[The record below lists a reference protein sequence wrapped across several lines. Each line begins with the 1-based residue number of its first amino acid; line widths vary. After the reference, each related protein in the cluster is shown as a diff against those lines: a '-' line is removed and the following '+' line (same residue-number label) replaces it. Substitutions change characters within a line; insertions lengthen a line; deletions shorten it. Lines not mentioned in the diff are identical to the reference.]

1 VKGILLAGGSGTR
14 LYPLTRAVSKQLMPV
29 YDKPMVYYPLTTL
42 MLAGVREILII
53 STPEDTPLFQRLLG
67 DGGQWGLSLSYA
79 VQPKPEGLAQAFLV
93 GADFVGGEPVC
104 LVLGDNIFY
113 GHGLPE
119 VLRKAATLE
128 KGARIF
134 GYAIRD
140 PERYGVLAFD
150 SSGALSDIVEKPTS
164 PPSRYA
170 VPGIYFYDRTVVD
183 RARSLAP
190 SSRGELEITDLNRL
204 YLREGSL
211 EALKLG
217 RGVAWFDTGTHESL
231 LEASIFME
239 VLESRQGIKVS
250 CPEEIAFRLG
260 YIGKEE
266 VLRMAAG
273 LRNAYGRYL
282 SEMVAAEEGEWK

>member
-1 VKGILLAGGSGTR
+1 MKGILLAGGSGTR

>member
-1 VKGILLAGGSGTR
+1 MKGILLAGGSGTR

-140 PERYGVLAFD
+140 PERYGVLTFD